1 MAVRILHGP
10 ATSGKKN
17 VVTILISISLSISA
31 VSRAGQHNS
40 NAFESE
46 SESESGSEGESF
58 PLGFAEKSSCLLRG
72 LHSGSWHGAVDR
84 SRVRWGSRSPI
95 PRPWALRC
103 AVPAVNCP
111 NVRKDAAVGRFAAV
125 QQPSTAQTCGRTPRA
140 LRVVQAA
147 ANRPL
152 ASGFLSGWGFHH
164 SRACQLTAQRDR
176 SGRDRTFHPLQAGGL
191 SVHLRNLHRLGDSP
205 VFFTDERGRKRGVR
219 GKLPGRLSE
228 DPAGKPVKR
237 NGRVRRGPEAS
248 GRPPDPDP
256 GLDPV
261 ATAVYGRRAGVLAGE
276 VTGPIGTPSI
286 VGAVPASEG

>member
-46 SESESGSEGESF
+46 SESGSGSESESF

-84 SRVRWGSRSPI
+84 SRVRWGSRSPV

-111 NVRKDAAVGRFAAV
+111 NVRKDAAVGRFAARCR
-125 QQPSTAQTCGRTPRA
+125 PSTAQTCGRTPRLGA
-140 LRVVQAA
+140 SRCSGCSESPARVGV
-147 ANRPL
+147 
-152 ASGFLSGWGFHH
+152 FE
-164 SRACQLTAQRDR
+164 
-176 SGRDRTFHPLQAGGL
+176 
-191 SVHLRNLHRLGDSP
+191 RLGISP
-205 VFFTDERGRKRGVR
+205 
-219 GKLPGRLSE
+219 LPGVSIDR
-228 DPAGKPVKR
+228 PAR
-237 NGRVRRGPEAS
+237 QI
-248 GRPPDPDP
+248 
-256 GLDPV
+256 
-261 ATAVYGRRAGVLAGE
+261 RA
-276 VTGPIGTPSI
+276 
-286 VGAVPASEG
+286 